1 MDKYNAEFNQEM
13 QDDMPMVQPQ
23 IDDVTLKNIAEIR
36 KFIDTYEPL
45 IKQKKEEEKEW
56 TAHLH
61 DDPYFVNNNK
71 AAFSQYNIEIGIT
84 RPTEMNDKYFQDKLV
99 KNEQEKQKILEE
111 WDNVKHGEYKTKSAA
126 RVFVRSIK
134 IK

>member
-1 MDKYNAEFNQEM
+1 MDKSNAEFSQEM
-13 QDDMPMVQPQ
+13 LDDMLMVQPQ

-45 IKQKKEEEKEW
+45 VKQKKEEEKEW

-61 DDPYFVNNNK
+61 DDPYFVSNNK
-71 AAFSQYNIEIGIT
+71 AKFSQYNIEIGIT
-84 RPTEMNDKYFQDKLV
+84 RPTEMDDKYFKDKLI
-99 KNEQEKQKILEE
+99 KNEQEKQKILDE
-111 WDNVKHGEYKTKSAA
+111 WDNVRHGECKTKSAA
-126 RVFVRSIK
+126 RVFVKSIK